1 MTEPVALPA
10 SDERRHEPGGEQLW
24 GESWYFDFAAADGAL
39 GGYVRLG
46 LYPNLGVAWY
56 WACLVGDD
64 VGLLTVKHHEARL
77 PKGDVLEV
85 REDGVWSAIH
95 CETAHDHWSVGL
107 EAFAVALDDPV
118 DAYAHADG
126 RGQHVP
132 LGFDLEWEAVAA
144 PYAYPGVTRYEQSC
158 RVTGE
163 IAVGAERLPFDGSGQ
178 RDHSWGVSDWWHFGW
193 LWTSGA
199 LDDGTR
205 FHAAH
210 IALPGAGAGAGAY
223 TPGYTVRAEGDAP
236 VPITSFTVDTDVEA
250 ARHDLPVET
259 RMDVDGLALVC
270 TPLPHGY
277 APVRL
282 DAPDGS
288 GRIGRFPRALCR
300 FATADGSGRSG
311 VGWTEWNQPPAPAPR

>member
-1 MTEPVALPA
+1 MPEPQPSAA
-10 SDERRHEPGGEQLW
+10 DERRHEPGGERLW
-24 GESWYFDFAAADGAL
+24 DESWYFDFASTDGRL
-39 GGYVRLG
+39 GGCLRLG

-56 WACLVGDD
+56 WAYLVGDG

-107 EAFAVALDDPV
+107 EAFAVALDDPA

-126 RGQHVP
+126 RGQHMP
-132 LGFDLEWEAVAA
+132 LGFDLEWEAVAP
-144 PYAYPGVTRYEQSC
+144 PYTYPGVTRYEQPC
-158 RVTGE
+158 RVTGD
-163 IAVGAERLPFDGSGQ
+163 IAIGADRLSFDGSGR
-178 RDHSWGVSDWWHFGW
+178 RDHSWGVRDWWRSAW
-193 LWTSGA
+193 VSTSGA

-205 FHAAH
+205 FHAVSTGP
-210 IALPGAGAGAGAY
+210 PGFGAAVS
-223 TPGYTVRAEGDAP
+223 THGYTVSAEGDAL
-236 VPITSFTVDTDVEA
+236 VPITSFTADTALDA

-259 RMDVDGLALVC
+259 RMELDGLALVC

-282 DAPDGS
+282 DAPDG
-288 GRIGRFPRALCR
+288 RIGRLPRALCR
-300 FATADGSGRSG
+300 FTTTEGRGSARSG
-311 VGWTEWNQPPAPAPR
+311 IGWTEWNQPPPPT